1 MKHWSILR
9 ELWWNRWKQQFNIWI
24 KIMKANIFHIK
35 SCHFICIDMFSITDN
50 MTWMNNN
57 NNNNN
62 NDNEY
67 AYSDIQSE
75 VTKIDNRIDCLR
87 QIIGDIQF
95 PWAVLCWVFNSCMNR
110 MRLSQWHWV
119 LPNNCSYNHQLNL
132 MCLLLSQSL

>member
-1 MKHWSILR
+1 
-9 ELWWNRWKQQFNIWI
+9 
-24 KIMKANIFHIK
+24 
-35 SCHFICIDMFSITDN
+35 
-50 MTWMNNN
+50 MNNN

-95 PWAVLCWVFNSCMNR
+95 PWAVLCWVLLMHE
-110 MRLSQWHWV
+110 Q
-119 LPNNCSYNHQLNL
+119 NNWLNVWG
-132 MCLLLSQSL
+132 